1 MELGFVDRASTRG
14 RDANLTG
21 GKTVWTRKLYLK
33 TLYLIGT
40 KLRAFFFK
48 RTHKIFSKLANLK
61 YLYLKLIAR
70 KK

>member
-40 KLRAFFFK
+40 KLRAFFLREHIKF
-48 RTHKIFSKLANLK
+48 FLNLQ
-61 YLYLKLIAR
+61 I
-70 KK
+70 